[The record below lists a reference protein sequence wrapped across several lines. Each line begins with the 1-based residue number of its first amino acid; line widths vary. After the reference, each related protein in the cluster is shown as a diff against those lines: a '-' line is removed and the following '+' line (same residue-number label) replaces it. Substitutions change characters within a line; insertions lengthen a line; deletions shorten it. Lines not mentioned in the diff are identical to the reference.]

1 MAPSLCLDNNVQWL
15 TPRLQRGQIALQEIL
30 KYTVAKKHIRT
41 NSPCWV
47 LSMTLSDIQINFPIL
62 FLLLFV
68 FAQYG
73 IESFVSSTVVTAFPN
88 IANRHHREICVMYY
102 YKGKSFFKKDFRKCR
117 INCIVLL
124 TLIFRSALIV
134 YSY

>member
-1 MAPSLCLDNNVQWL
+1 
-15 TPRLQRGQIALQEIL
+15 
-30 KYTVAKKHIRT
+30 
-41 NSPCWV
+41 
-47 LSMTLSDIQINFPIL
+47 MTLSDIQINFPIL

-102 YKGKSFFKKDFRKCR
+102 YNGK
-117 INCIVLL
+117 
-124 TLIFRSALIV
+124 
-134 YSY
+134 